1 MSLETTNPSQRAQKN
16 LFLLSFLA
24 IPLLLMIVFLFYPLL
39 KLFQISF
46 TDWDGISSSINWT
59 GLENYRQIFMESP
72 NVWTSLGNNGL
83 YFLLHLA
90 VIPFE
95 IWVAYLLDQGLKR
108 AGAFKIMILMPYIIN
123 GVAVSFMF
131 SNIFMPEMGALD
143 MTLDFFGQGQ
153 MKLGWLTDPNLVN
166 FTLVFVSI
174 WRFAGFHIV
183 LFLAAMQS
191 IPKDLYEAAT
201 IDGAGPF
208 QTFWSVVIPNIIL
221 TIEIILFLNVR
232 GALQVFDIPFVMTN
246 GGPGYASSTFTFFT
260 MKTAFDYNSFGLA
273 AAMAVVLF
281 VLILVIAKVQDSILH
296 RRDKP

>member
-1 MSLETTNPSQRAQKN
+1 MSLETTNSSQRVQKSI
-16 LFLLSFLA
+16 FLLSFLA

-39 KLFQISF
+39 KLVQISF
-46 TDWDGISSSINWT
+46 TDWDGISAAINWT
-59 GLENYRQIFMESP
+59 GVENYRQIFFESP

-83 YFLLHLA
+83 YFLLHLLA
-90 VIPFE
+90 IPFE

-108 AGAFKIMILMPYIIN
+108 AGTFKIMILLPYIIN

-131 SNIFMPEMGALD
+131 SNIFMPELGALD
-143 MTLDFFGQGQ
+143 MTLSFFGPDALKQ
-153 MKLGWLTDPNLVN
+153 GWLTDPNLVN

-174 WRFAGFHIV
+174 WRFSGFHIV

-201 IDGAGPF
+201 IDGAGPL

-246 GGPGYASSTFTFFT
+246 GGPGFASSTFSFFT

-273 AAMAVVLF
+273 AAQAVILF
-281 VLILVIAKVQDSILH
+281 VLILVIAKVQDRILH
-296 RRDKP
+296 RRDSL